1 MAIAN
6 QLFSRSGGLE
16 MLFAD
21 KRRHSL
27 ELPST
32 DKDSRS
38 STIGFLIQYLC
49 ENVMQDTRK
58 DLFVLDGHL

>member
-1 MAIAN
+1 
-6 QLFSRSGGLE
+6 

-21 KRRHSL
+21 KRHHSL

-32 DKDSRS
+32 DKDGRS
-38 STIGFLIQYLC
+38 STVGFLIQHLC

-58 DLFVLDGHL
+58 DLFVLDDHL

>member
-1 MAIAN
+1 MAIAD
-6 QLFSRSGGLE
+6 QLFPPSGGLE

-27 ELPST
+27 QLPST
-32 DKDSRS
+32 DKDARS
-38 STIGFLIQYLC
+38 STVGFLIQYLC

-58 DLFVLDGHL
+58 DLFVLDGRL